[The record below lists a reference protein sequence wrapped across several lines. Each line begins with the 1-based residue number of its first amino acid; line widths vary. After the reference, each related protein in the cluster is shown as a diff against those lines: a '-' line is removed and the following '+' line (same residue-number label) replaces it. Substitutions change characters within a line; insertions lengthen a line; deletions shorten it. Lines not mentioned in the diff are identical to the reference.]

1 MHTITD
7 KAKLHAELSATRDR
21 GWALEREQ
29 GTEGVACVAAP
40 VHYRIPASDA
50 ISCSMPV
57 ARATPEE
64 IERVSKAVVQ
74 HTTALASTLRRH
86 GIR

>member
-1 MHTITD
+1 M
-7 KAKLHAELSATRDR
+7 
-21 GWALEREQ
+21 
-29 GTEGVACVAAP
+29 AAP

-64 IERVSKAVVQ
+64 IERVAKAVVH